1 MEKNNSKFSISD
13 AMKIYNG
20 DNIVKQTF
28 IIWIILTLIFLTIYT
43 FIRITAAA
51 TIGGIVGPDDGE
63 VTAGISR
70 TTFTMFMGF
79 TGVLGTFVIQV
90 QEFYKESAGGKYFRS
105 VCGGFDTYSRMKT
118 GQMLQCICGHALFVV
133 LVFLADTV
141 FNLVSSCL
149 GVCATVFLVSLSG
162 TAVVRLLCMIKSQAV
177 KSLFFCG
184 YMGLHAFLCA
194 CIVGVTD
201 GQISSVHMVLLII
214 AVIIL
219 PLVHF
224 ADLKNYRKYHWYD

>member
-13 AMKIYNG
+13 AMKIYGG
-20 DNIVKQTF
+20 DGLVIHTCITWSVF
-28 IIWIILTLIFLTIYT
+28 TLIFLGLYAA
-43 FIRITAAA
+43 IRITVAV
-51 TIGGIVGPDDGE
+51 TVGRLISPDDSE
-63 VTAGISR
+63 VIGGISR
-70 TTFTMFMGF
+70 TNFTIFMA
-79 TGVLGTFVIQV
+79 GVGIIGTSIIQV

-118 GQMLQCICGHALFVV
+118 GQMLQCICGHALFAV

-162 TAVVRLLCMIKSQAV
+162 TAVVRLICMIKNRVAKILLLYGFSGV
-177 KSLFFCG
+177 HSFI
-184 YMGLHAFLCA
+184 CA
-194 CIVGVTD
+194 CIVGETD
-201 GQISSVHMVLLII
+201 GQFSSVHIVFLII
-214 AVIIL
+214 ALISL

-224 ADLKNYRKYHWYD
+224 ADLKNYRQYYWYD